1 MDRGVRPQPTAR
13 IRALRGFASGL
24 GHTSWFLCALVLLGS
39 GCVGHRSGTYRPPPH
54 PPTTPDEMGKPGSG
68 GERGPQVFDETAVAP
83 ENKEARDL
91 GLPTDARRCYD
102 RLWHGGVT
110 FELVYK
116 HADDVRMP
124 IRVTSPIGGVWVQ
137 PANGNRVNA
146 IMDCRLAVRLLSW
159 APALRKMG
167 VRTLEHYSA
176 YRPNATISGSNRPSA
191 HAGALALDLAKLH
204 MDNGDV
210 LDVLT
215 DWEGRERGEAPCP
228 RRRDEGWASRVL
240 RTLVCDAIDRRLFQ
254 VVLTPHHDKAHQN
267 HVHLE
272 LRPSDDWTFIR

>member
-1 MDRGVRPQPTAR
+1 MDPACHQLGHSS
-13 IRALRGFASGL
+13 LRGLGLLCLIGSAIMLGCSGPRGSTYQPPNYPSSTGE
-24 GHTSWFLCALVLLGS
+24 GHAG
-39 GCVGHRSGTYRPPPH
+39 
-54 PPTTPDEMGKPGSG
+54 G
-68 GERGPQVFDETAVAP
+68 GEGRQRGGGRPTVFDEHVVAP
-83 ENKEARDL
+83 ENEAARKL
-91 GLPTDARRCYD
+91 GLPLEARRCYD

-110 FELVYK
+110 FELV
-116 HADDVRMP
+116 HRQADDVRMP

-146 IMDCRLAVRLLSW
+146 IMDCRLAIRLLSW
-159 APALRKMG
+159 APALRRLG
-167 VRTLEHYSA
+167 VRTIEHYSA
-176 YRPNATISGSNRPSA
+176 YRPNATIAGTNKPSG
-191 HAGALALDLAKLH
+191 HASALAMDLAKLH

-215 DWEGRERGEAPCP
+215 DWEGRGRGNPPCP
-228 RRRDEGWASRVL
+228 RRRDEGWGSRIL

-272 LRPSDDWTFIR
+272 LRPDANWTYVR